1 MDFDRSDNM
10 KKQNKRNFL
19 ETAIRQ
25 INAPCP
31 EKITAEMLI
40 ACIRGEKYDKKWKP
54 HLWAFL
60 EELDVALIHDI
71 VLSGEL
77 TFEEISRAVDIW
89 ECLDVPT
96 TRWIRE
102 MAELRMEAAA

>member
-1 MDFDRSDNM
+1 M
-10 KKQNKRNFL
+10 KNSGKTKKRNFL

-31 EKITAEMLI
+31 EKITGETLI
-40 ACIRGEKYDKKWKP
+40 ACIRGDKCDEKWKP

-60 EELDVALIHDI
+60 EELDAALIHDI

-89 ECLDVPT
+89 ECLDGPT

-102 MAELRMEAAA
+102 MAELSVEAAA